1 MADDMTA
8 DLSRLLGFDPDP
20 KAVDVVRRACVER
33 GGHEEPYLIAAMLCD
48 LLAGP
53 DSRYLL
59 ERAYEYARRGGYTTD
74 WLRRLD
80 G

>member
-1 MADDMTA
+1 MFQI
-8 DLSRLLGFDPDP
+8 R
-20 KAVDVVRRACVER
+20 
-33 GGHEEPYLIAAMLCD
+33 EEPYLIAAMLCD